1 MFFSLFSHTIR
12 SVSMLCVLVFVCGCM
27 ASVKLCVFQSWLQQR
42 GATLAPPEHSTRLT
56 LLGLQVKA
64 EYICLSVPHPAHF
77 ALIFIVHS
85 VSFSPFLAPRI
96 CSCFY
101 RLFLFLS
108 ISLRVLFINVP
119 FFNILF
125 RNIEP
130 CSGIACFRPLTTIL
144 SVLPMPILSLFS
156 SAPCLQWHQHLL
168 LCCLWIILCPLSGT
182 CKIA

>member
-1 MFFSLFSHTIR
+1 MFFLSLFNLI
-12 SVSMLCVLVFVCGCM
+12 SMLCVLVFACGCM
-27 ASVKLCVFQSWLQQR
+27 ATFKLCVFQSWFQQR
-42 GATLAPPEHSTRLT
+42 GATLAPPEHSTRLI

-77 ALIFIVHS
+77 ALIFVHS
-85 VSFSPFLAPRI
+85 VSFSSFLAPRI

-108 ISLRVLFINVP
+108 ISLSVLFFMVP

-156 SAPCLQWHQHLL
+156 SAPCLQ
-168 LCCLWIILCPLSGT
+168 
-182 CKIA
+182 